1 MLGCFSKKIVKFGAS
16 SVLVL
21 TMFFFDYIYN
31 MKKLLVLLLLFSIQS
46 FATYV
51 AVLETAADGSAKDS
65 VPLLDRQYLTNV
77 LREQAV
83 KELTA
88 EENFTIMTRE
98 NINAMLPP
106 GKAIEDCE
114 GSCLAET
121 GRNIAADYICQ
132 ARVGRFGKSL
142 TLSAELYETA
152 GNKLVTS
159 FNGRGNDV
167 EELLKLIEEKSPAF
181 FRRIKVLSGVS
192 ASSTSPLVESS
203 NVKTV
208 DEHAELAEE
217 PSSPVISGEQT
228 HVIPGL
234 TGNLPADSSSVNP
247 GEQAHVPAK
256 AEISLDEPRDDKAN
270 VGESIPANVGDEPS
284 KKRGIN
290 WVPLSISAVAIAAG
304 TVLAVVGNNKAKD
317 AYDKGGKTVKELEK
331 NKDDAKS
338 GQTLRTI
345 GIGVAIAGAVGVGL
359 SFAF

>member
-1 MLGCFSKKIVKFGAS
+1 
-16 SVLVL
+16 
-21 TMFFFDYIYN
+21 
-31 MKKLLVLLLLFSIQS
+31 MKKLLVLLLLFSIHS

-65 VPLLDRQYLTNV
+65 VSLLDRQYLTNV

-152 GNKLVTS
+152 GNKLITS
-159 FNGRGNDV
+159 FNGRGADV
-167 EELLKLIEEKSPAF
+167 EELLKLIEERSPAF
-181 FRRIKVLSGVS
+181 FHRVKELAGLVAG
-192 ASSTSPLVESS
+192 STSSSVGSSNAKVVES
-203 NVKTV
+203 V
-208 DEHAELAEE
+208 DENAELAEKT
-217 PSSPVISGEQT
+217 PSSSTSNIVSDMLSSTQSISSSSTE
-228 HVIPGL
+228 
-234 TGNLPADSSSVNP
+234 PALSVAEGIEAQSSSSVTP
-247 GEQAHVPAK
+247 GLSSVTLSSVEGSK
-256 AEISLDEPRDDKAN
+256 ANSLDDKAK
-270 VGESIPANVGDEPS
+270 VGESIPANVGDESS
-284 KKRGIN
+284 KKSGIH

-317 AYDKGGKTVKELEK
+317 AYDKGGKTVKDLEK

-338 GQTLRTI
+338 GQTLRTV
-345 GIGVAIAGAVGVGL
+345 GIGVAITGAVGIGL
-359 SFAF
+359 SFVF